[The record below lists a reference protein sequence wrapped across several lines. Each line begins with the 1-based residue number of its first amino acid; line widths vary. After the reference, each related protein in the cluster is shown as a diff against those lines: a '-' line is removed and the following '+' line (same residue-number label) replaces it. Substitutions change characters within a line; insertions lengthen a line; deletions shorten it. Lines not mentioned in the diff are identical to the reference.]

1 VKEDALKEAAGSPAL
16 RAPRLLAQTYAMN
29 NLSPRAQQVLALA
42 RKEAIRQH
50 GFHPNPNNV
59 RKRTI
64 PGLTLFELK
73 RRQKILANGGPS
85 AIL

>member
-1 VKEDALKEAAGSPAL
+1 VNWFEKIWKGLSEPLSETQGVKEDALKECRRQAL

-29 NLSPRAQQVLALA
+29 NLSPRAQQVLAWA

-64 PGLTLFELK
+64 P
-73 RRQKILANGGPS
+73 R
-85 AIL
+85 